1 MQLQMTA
8 PLDIGLEQTDA
19 TLGIGQ
25 DVIFDLEN
33 AEKGLMRN
41 GGLSAFAGQNCD
53 AEIES
58 SEDENE
64 ENGDDDVDPE
74 EEGEKKLADL
84 EAELDVLYD
93 AYQEKLKEKDAKF
106 KVKESRKNNLER
118 EEWHGLREKC
128 GDDDSQGSDEDGG
141 WEKME
146 EAKRN
151 AGDDSS
157 SEESGNEDEEVLAV
171 GQKRRRRTD
180 EGDYQKR
187 PRLITKLQ
195 EKAPPPNL
203 AAQIWFRQDL
213 FAGVLGMDNEEC
225 TDDEDEIKAEIA
237 EDDGDEMWQHEVGRL
252 SRNSEPST
260 NVKMQNIDDSSNG
273 SADDMEIVR
282 QRANEDSSMWD
293 ASNNNEDDRN
303 QVTIQS
309 IPLHFGSLHP

>member
-25 DVIFDLEN
+25 DDMFDLEN
-33 AEKGLMRN
+33 AEKGLKRR

-53 AEIES
+53 AEIEN

-84 EAELDVLYD
+84 EGELDDLYD

-128 GDDDSQGSDEDGG
+128 GDDSEGSDEDGG

-146 EAKRN
+146 EAKGN
-151 AGDDSS
+151 SGNDSS

-180 EGDYQKR
+180 EGYQKR
-187 PRLITKLQ
+187 ARLITTLQ
-195 EKAPPPNL
+195 EQAPPPNS

-213 FAGVLGMDNEEC
+213 FAGVLGMDNEGC
-225 TDDEDEIKAEIA
+225 TDDEDDIGDDIA

-252 SRNSEPST
+252 SRNSGPSI
-260 NVKMQNIDDSSNG
+260 NVKIQNIDDSSNG
-273 SADDMEIVR
+273 NADNMEIVR
-282 QRANEDSSMWD
+282 QRPDEDASIWD
-293 ASNNNEDDRN
+293 ASNNKDDRN
-303 QVTIQS
+303 QVIIQS